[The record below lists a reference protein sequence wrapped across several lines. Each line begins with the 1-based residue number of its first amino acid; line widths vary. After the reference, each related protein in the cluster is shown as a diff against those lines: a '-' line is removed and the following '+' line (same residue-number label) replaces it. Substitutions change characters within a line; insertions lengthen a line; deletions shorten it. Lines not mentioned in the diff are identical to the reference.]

1 VLLAGTLKLE
11 LNDTSGISLWVDGK
25 QINDPTAPISMD
37 KGRHVL
43 TFELDAK
50 QRAVG
55 LRVEVKAADRT
66 VKFQPEGGL

>member
-1 VLLAGTLKLE
+1 M
-11 LNDTSGISLWVDGK
+11 SGLSLWIDGPRAA
-25 QINDPTAPISMD
+25 DPTAPVKLE

-43 TFELDAK
+43 TFALQPK

-55 LRVEVKAADRT
+55 LRVEIKAADST